1 MTDIPMETPT
11 AIPTTEPLGID
22 IDDDNDDASFP
33 PSLESKRSLL
43 FSGGLKQNRHS
54 LLTTNVPT
62 ILPTTARLGFDDD
75 DDDNEEEE
83 EEEEEE
89 RFLQS
94 SVPSDN
100 FSDSPSAVVLPPSP
114 PIAVPT
120 IGTETVMV
128 TIDNVRITFT
138 GISMISVTDVE
149 ALQIQL
155 EIWFET
161 YLNEDITANMEGR
174 YRILMRHQD
183 HRDLQ
188 QPSQFRVPEVR
199 NVATTY
205 NMSTQDTTT
214 FVGSN
219 IITWTQFL
227 TYDMVSGSGTNQ
239 PQQQEEDNNSDD
251 ILLLPFMNSTYKDE
265 LIEVCRTNIDSFA
278 NLSAISTPIIAESVD
293 VDSSGS
299 LLSTGAIIGIVVA
312 GILGV
317 ALMVGIF
324 WKFMYQQ
331 NDRRPLS
338 SSDNRIEPTNVQQSD
353 TQPLVLHE
361 PTGIQP
367 QQQQQQPQQPQ
378 VVPTS
383 VTAHL
388 VTDPPARSSDY
399 VDVNFN
405 ENFRSVADPPVVPAK
420 DYVVTYKDQSR
431 SVIASTSTTPVVQ
444 AIPRP
449 RNDTSV
455 LPIVTAVP
463 YQTPKPPPRAEG

>member
-1 MTDIPMETPT
+1 MYIQR
-11 AIPTTEPLGID
+11 
-22 IDDDNDDASFP
+22 
-33 PSLESKRSLL
+33 RSLQMDTDD
-43 FSGGLKQNRHS
+43 SVS
-54 LLTTNVPT
+54 DDSAETIVPSTT
-62 ILPTTARLGFDDD
+62 F
-75 DDDNEEEE
+75 
-83 EEEEEE
+83 
-89 RFLQS
+89 
-94 SVPSDN
+94 VPSDMGSSSMPSN
-100 FSDSPSAVVLPPSP
+100 LNLNSDNPTWAPSTVVVAPVVVPVV
-114 PIAVPT
+114 APT
-120 IGTETVMV
+120 IQPNPKKPTTGNTTTTFETVMV

-138 GISMISVTDVE
+138 GISRISVTDVE

-161 YLNEDITANMEGR
+161 YLNEDITVNLEGR
-174 YRILMRHQD
+174 YRILMRNQD
-183 HRDLQ
+183 QRDLQ

-239 PQQQEEDNNSDD
+239 PQQQQEDNNSDD

-317 ALMVGIF
+317 VLIVGIF

-338 SSDNRIEPTNVQQSD
+338 SSDNRIEPTNVQQQSD

-361 PTGIQP
+361 PTGVQP
-367 QQQQQQPQQPQ
+367 QQQQQQQPQ

-431 SVIASTSTTPVVQ
+431 SVIASTSTPPVVQ